1 MNSYSSEH
9 HSQGERN
16 HLHDQKSEFPE
27 FQVWLETQIS
37 LLNDQIATLTEKWNA
52 LYKVVENLKLHQAAG
67 QLKTHEVDQVRD
79 QEREYWQIGKQID
92 ELKTQLTEFED
103 EWLQFTEDGSV
114 NPKYQAQYETEK
126 EAAQPRLSKQK
137 AAIQRE
143 IARTGEDPRNA
154 FDPLI
159 PVGNGY
165 SHLTTGRNAKDL
177 NAGRGVSPEQA
188 GSEFVYRTADTHGG
202 KIRKHKQK

>member
-1 MNSYSSEH
+1 MNTSDSEH
-9 HSQGERN
+9 HTSGERN
-16 HLHDQKSEFPE
+16 NLHVHQSEFLE

-52 LYKVVENLKLHQAAG
+52 LYKVVENLKLRQAAG

-114 NPKYQAQYETEK
+114 NPKHQA
-126 EAAQPRLSKQK
+126 
-137 AAIQRE
+137 I
-143 IARTGEDPRNA
+143 
-154 FDPLI
+154 
-159 PVGNGY
+159 
-165 SHLTTGRNAKDL
+165 
-177 NAGRGVSPEQA
+177 
-188 GSEFVYRTADTHGG
+188 
-202 KIRKHKQK
+202 